1 MVNFVIPLLVLM
13 VDMIGWSGEYDVS
26 GDSVD
31 LVMLVKLVNLLNLVV
46 PVNLVIPESYV
57 KR

>member
-1 MVNFVIPLLVLM
+1 MVNLVILLLVLM

-31 LVMLVKLVNLLNLVV
+31 LVMLV
-46 PVNLVIPESYV
+46 PVNLVIPVS
-57 KR
+57 